1 MSSYSGKCDFFD
13 YIFMSSE
20 DLTDEQLF
28 DKFNGTK
35 LYKYKHKKQ
44 CVDIENIEDMKL
56 NWEEIKYSSI
66 KDLISYY
73 PYIVCL
79 ACHDNTDNNNSMV
92 VLSSESYVDEEE
104 RETLEYWKK
113 QMLKYYNKCKRKK
126 EEYNISKAMQLVI
139 YNGCVDSSKAKELAS
154 RIRDSGKKAN
164 IDGIE
169 LSMAKYYRDNLR
181 KEIEKYENY

>member
-1 MSSYSGKCDFFD
+1 MSSYSGKCDFAD

-28 DKFNGTK
+28 DRFNGTK
-35 LYKYKHKKQ
+35 LYKYKPKEQ

-66 KDLISYY
+66 KDLIPYY

-79 ACHDNTDNNNSMV
+79 SCRDNTDNNNSMV

-104 RETLEYWKK
+104 RETLEY
-113 QMLKYYNKCKRKK
+113 MLKSVLTYYNRSKRKK
-126 EEYNISKAMQLVI
+126 EPFDKSVVLSKICHNHYNEDI
-139 YNGCVDSSKAKELAS
+139 YKELIN
-154 RIRDSGKKAN
+154 RVEKYGKKAST
-164 IDGIE
+164 DGIE
-169 LSMAKYYRDNLR
+169 LQMSKYYRDNLR